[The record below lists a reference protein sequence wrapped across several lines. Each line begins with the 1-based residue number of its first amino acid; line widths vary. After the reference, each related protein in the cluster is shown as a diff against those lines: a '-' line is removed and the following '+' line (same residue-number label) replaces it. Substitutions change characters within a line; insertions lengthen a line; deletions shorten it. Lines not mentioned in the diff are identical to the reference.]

1 MIPVTERSK
10 APAAISTVIP
20 AAPIPTIDIWA
31 STDSRFPESKKR
43 GLTTASAIKIA
54 TLRIQIPLRE
64 GSMRSRD
71 NARAPSRA
79 EGSVGSGL
87 PWALDDKH
95 PLP

>member
-1 MIPVTERSK
+1 
-10 APAAISTVIP
+10 
-20 AAPIPTIDIWA
+20 
-31 STDSRFPESKKR
+31 
-43 GLTTASAIKIA
+43 
-54 TLRIQIPLRE
+54 LRIQIPLRE